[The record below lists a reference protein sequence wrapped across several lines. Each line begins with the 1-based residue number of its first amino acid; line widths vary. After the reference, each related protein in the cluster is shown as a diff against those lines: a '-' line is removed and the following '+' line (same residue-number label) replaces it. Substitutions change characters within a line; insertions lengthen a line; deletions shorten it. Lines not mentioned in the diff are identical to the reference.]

1 MMVVNRAFLVEL
13 FYYTSVSCTRK
24 IKIVIESLMLRSY
37 KLEKV
42 LLVGLLFLGILLSL
56 GSVVSIRTTT
66 AQTGQPDFTTYE
78 NPKFGIRVQYPSDWG
93 RLDLSFLGASADI
106 DFYPLNDTSGA
117 KDVRIQVN
125 QLPLQ
130 NMTLDQYTNTQINS
144 TEGQIL
150 ESNVTTL
157 GNLPAH
163 EIVFTDIGLKTLQVW
178 TLKDDKVYAITYVA
192 EEDDYDN
199 DLQIAQRIIESFAI
213 IS

>member
-1 MMVVNRAFLVEL
+1 
-13 FYYTSVSCTRK
+13 
-24 IKIVIESLMLRSY
+24 
-37 KLEKV
+37 LEKV
-42 LLVGLLFLGILLSL
+42 LLVGLLFLVILLSS
-56 GSVVSIRTTT
+56 GSVVGMRTTI
-66 AQTGQPDFTTYE
+66 AQTGQADFTTYE
-78 NPKFGIRVQYPSDWG
+78 NPEFGIRVQYPSDWG

-117 KDVRIQVN
+117 KDVRIQVK
-125 QLPLQ
+125 QLPSE
-130 NMTLDQYTNTQINS
+130 NMTLDQYTDTQINS

-163 EIVFTDIGLKTLQVW
+163 EIVFTDIGLKTLHVW

-192 EEDDYDN
+192 EEEDYEN
-199 DLQIAQRIIESFAI
+199 GLQIAQRIIESFGI